1 MPTRENKKRNSQ
13 IDQQRLTLKFISV
26 SPTRIQYNSTLD
38 VQTLTPALSSHH
50 IAGLPSGRYPQ
61 PLYLYRTGPTDAE
74 IYQRRFL
81 LAGAGR
87 DVTLECEQSLRYNA
101 MYWYP
106 QDPELGLR
114 LIYYSTVEKDV
125 QRGDIS
131 EGYSVSRE
139 EKGLFPLT
147 VKLAHINQTA
157 LYVCSGSAPRWNTA
171 TAHRCTNPL
180 QPCGPHYSLY
190 LKCSVDASVPQ
201 TPGHLV

>member
-1 MPTRENKKRNSQ
+1 MCSW
-13 IDQQRLTLKFISV
+13 
-26 SPTRIQYNSTLD
+26 
-38 VQTLTPALSSHH
+38 ALCYV
-50 IAGLPSGRYPQ
+50 ALCLLGA
-61 PLYLYRTGPTDAE
+61 DAE

-87 DVTLECEQSLRYNA
+87 DVTLECKQSLRYNA
-101 MYWYP
+101 MFWYP
-106 QDPELGLR
+106 QDPGLGLR

-190 LKCSVDASVPQ
+190 LKCFKCPSAQHPSL
-201 TPGHLV
+201 HSAF